1 MLTDTELQELVEDLH
16 SQDLSLRV
24 AALKDLWQYP
34 SGDARILPYLEALL
48 EDKTLCIIMLPY
60 QYGEIR
66 WLAAHA
72 LAAERTALGIQEPV
86 KLLGVIRPLDTQEF
100 VAVSQAAGVEYSG
113 GVEGVLATLAI
124 LRGRDQL
131 PLDDL
136 KLMPSNYQLAG
147 V

>member
-1 MLTDTELQELVEDLH
+1 MLTDTELQELVDDLH

-34 SGDARILPYLEALL
+34 SQDARVLPYLEALL
-48 EDKTLCIIMLPY
+48 EDKTFCIVILPY

-72 LAAERTALGIQEPV
+72 LAAERSVLGIQEPV
-86 KLLGVIRPLDTQEF
+86 KLVDVIRPLDTQEF
-100 VAVSQAAGVEYSG
+100 VAISQSGGVEYSG

-124 LRGRDQL
+124 LRSRNRL

-136 KLMPSNYQLAG
+136 NLIPSNYQLVSA
-147 V
+147 